1 MRERERERE
10 RCRHRRCCLRAS
22 PPALPPRSCMDGLP
36 ADLETLCH
44 ALVLT
49 EQAIADDPENGELR
63 EVLAVLQAQVVALA
77 GATATTAAAPSTN
90 NQEADIFYSESDS
103 DSCGS
108 LDDDDDD
115 VEEDDDEEAAAAQRA
130 RSRASLQQSFVS
142 GGSAPSS
149 SSSASAVTPLC
160 DSSASRTAVAVL
172 DADFLAW
179 ERHTRGI
186 GSRLLRA
193 MGYKEVRS
201 VVQRGGG

>member
-1 MRERERERE
+1 
-10 RCRHRRCCLRAS
+10 
-22 PPALPPRSCMDGLP
+22 MDGLP

-49 EQAIADDPENGELR
+49 EQAIADDSENGELR

-142 GGSAPSS
+142 GDSAPSS
-149 SSSASAVTPLC
+149 SSSASASAVTPLC

>member
-1 MRERERERE
+1 
-10 RCRHRRCCLRAS
+10 
-22 PPALPPRSCMDGLP
+22 MDGLP

-49 EQAIADDPENGELR
+49 EQAIADDSENGELR

-115 VEEDDDEEAAAAQRA
+115 DDVEEDDDEEAAAAQRA

-142 GGSAPSS
+142 GDSAPSS
-149 SSSASAVTPLC
+149 SSSASASAVTPLC